1 MVNLVTFDW
10 NGTLLADTQ
19 ACMDAGNHV
28 IETFGGTPVPRKR
41 YTEIFDFPS
50 IDFYYAQG
58 CDREVLLI
66 PESAR
71 VFHDFYEQRASKCRT
86 RRGAREVLSWLNDEA
101 IDSVILSNHMQD
113 AIITQLQ
120 RLGIEGYIAEVLAN
134 TELRDTQTGKNKIER
149 MVDYLSRTNHDPANA
164 VIVGDSPEDVGIG
177 KTLGMGTIAITD
189 GYFST
194 PRLRAS
200 NPDYIVGNLA
210 EIIRILENHQYR
222 RSYDAGRKPL

>member
-1 MVNLVTFDW
+1 MVELVTFDW

-19 ACMDAGNHV
+19 TCMDAGNHV

-41 YTEIFDFPS
+41 YTEVFDFPA
-50 IDFYYAQG
+50 IDFYCAQG
-58 CDREVLLI
+58 CDREVLLA
-66 PESAR
+66 PESPC
-71 VFHDFYEQRASKCRT
+71 VFHDFYEPRASKCRT
-86 RRGAREVLSWLNDEA
+86 RRGAREVLGLLNDKD
-101 IDSVILSNHMQD
+101 IDSVILSNHIQD

-134 TELRDTQTGKNKIER
+134 TDLIDSQSGKNKIER

-164 VIVGDSPEDVGIG
+164 VIVGDSPEDIGIG

-194 PRLRAS
+194 SRLRAS
-200 NPDYIVGNLA
+200 NPDYIISNLTD
-210 EIIRILENHQYR
+210 IIHILENRQ
-222 RSYDAGRKPL
+222 